1 MTDIA
6 DRYRQKAEEFA
17 AVVAAV
23 PPERWS
29 APSPCEGWTA
39 RDIVRHVIDSHG
51 LFLGFVGRT
60 LPEGPSVDDDPAGA
74 FATARATVQADLDDP
89 ERAGEEFEGLTGRR
103 SFASGVDR
111 FLSGDLVMHR
121 WDLGQAAG
129 IPVELTAEEITRGWE
144 DFEAFGDMARRPG
157 AFGPALDPPE
167 GADDQ
172 TRLLAHAGRR
182 AW

>member
-1 MTDIA
+1 MNEIA
-6 DRYRQKAEEFA
+6 DRYRQKADELA
-17 AVVAAV
+17 AVIAAV
-23 PPERWS
+23 PPDRWS

-51 LFLGFVGRT
+51 LFLGFVGRS

-74 FATARATVQADLDDP
+74 FARARAVVQADLEDP

-103 SFASGVDR
+103 TFASGVDR

-129 IPVELTAEEITRGWE
+129 IPVELTPEEIKRGWE
-144 DFEAFGDMARRPG
+144 DFEAFGDMARSPG
-157 AFGPALDPPE
+157 AFGPALEPPAD
-167 GADDQ
+167 ADDQ